1 MNYNDYNDYNN
12 QNDSFGDDTKEK
24 INFSE
29 WGDDPYTYP
38 GDGAPVLID
47 EAKEKKNFSRLG
59 FGYALFSVISL
70 AASLIIQ
77 LAVLRLAPD
86 FYQTT
91 LFMNILSPISLY
103 IFALPV
109 LLIII
114 SSSEAKAPPKRRMGF
129 GAFLVFLIVSFGCM
143 YIGSYIGNF
152 TMSVISSVMNYDYSN
167 ALNSIIDYDNLW
179 ITAIFTV
186 IVAPIAEELVFRKL
200 IIDRTQ
206 KYGGF
211 VCVLLSALIFGLMH
225 GNLYQFFY
233 CFFLGLI
240 LGYIYYSTGKI
251 HLTIVIH
258 AIINFFG
265 SIFSAWLS
273 PIAEKMLELTESSD
287 TEAYIEFLSE
297 HGLEL
302 LLMSGF
308 SIFIYASMLAA
319 IILPIVL
326 RKKIVLARGE
336 ITIPKNRIFKVVF
349 LNAGILVML
358 IVYAL
363 EFALNLLPL

>member
-1 MNYNDYNDYNN
+1 MNYNDYNN
-12 QNDSFGDDTKEK
+12 QNDGFSDGTKEK

-29 WGDDPYTYP
+29 WGDDPYTYH
-38 GDGAPVLID
+38 GNGEPVLID
-47 EAKEKKNFSRLG
+47 EAKEKKNFSRIG
-59 FGYALFSVISL
+59 FGFALFSVISL
-70 AASLIIQ
+70 AASLVIQ
-77 LAVLRLAPD
+77 LAVLRIAPD
-86 FYQTT
+86 WFETT
-91 LFMNILSPISLY
+91 LFMNLLSPISLY
-103 IFALPV
+103 VFALPV

-129 GAFLVFLIVSFGCM
+129 GAFLIFLIIGFGCM

-152 TMSVISSVMNYDYSN
+152 TMSVMSAVMNYDYGN
-167 ALNSIIDYDNLW
+167 ALNAIIDYDNLW

-186 IVAPIAEELVFRKL
+186 IIAPIAEELVFRKL

-211 VCVLLSALIFGLMH
+211 VCVLLSALMFGLMH

-251 HLTIVIH
+251 HLTIIIH

-273 PIAEKMLELTESSD
+273 PIADKMLELTENSD
-287 TEAYIEFLSE
+287 TEAYVEFLSE

-308 SIFIYASMLAA
+308 SMFIYASMLAA
-319 IILPIVL
+319 VVLPVVL
-326 RKKIVLARGE
+326 RKKIVLAKGE
-336 ITIPKNRIFKVVF
+336 VTIPKGRTFKIVF

-363 EFALNLLPL
+363 EFVLNLLPL